1 MRNTGFPIAFE
12 GLWITPMLWEG
23 VVLQLQIPRGE
34 RRLAAR
40 VDVKLTLRVRF
51 PKSAEPEQWAESLNV
66 SPRGIYFATD
76 LPLQKGS
83 AVHMRFEMPEEVS
96 KKPVS
101 EWRCTGHVVHLRPNR
116 SSQGAICVGVAF
128 DCYEILPLTQ
138 AAADKA
144 QNIPGS

>member
-1 MRNTGFPIAFE
+1 MRNTVFPIAFE
-12 GLWITPMLWEG
+12 GPRIALILWEG
-23 VVLQLQIPRGE
+23 VVIQFQIPRGE

-40 VDVKLTLRVRF
+40 VDVKLTLRVRI
-51 PKSAEPEQWAESLNV
+51 PKSAGPEQWGESLNV
-66 SPRGIYFATD
+66 SSRGIYFATD
-76 LPLQKGS
+76 LSLQKGS
-83 AVHMRFEMPEEVS
+83 AVHMTFEMPEEVS

-101 EWRCTGHVVHLRPNR
+101 EWRCTGHVVHVRPSR

-138 AAADKA
+138 AAADKV